1 MSIKDS
7 SLFLC
12 SRSSNHHAILS
23 NRLSLAS
30 SRNIL
35 ACPVLSSF
43 PLPPYLESPL
53 DFDCFI
59 LRGDQDQT
67 PPPSVPSSL
76 VADIWASLKHPPTSE
91 VRDTYNIEDLC
102 CLADIGDVHILECL
116 HRKLNPLFL
125 GFLCIHGTNS
135 KDCSEGQKR
144 TEMFC
149 YG

>member
-76 VADIWASLKHPPTSE
+76 VADIWASLKHPPTSK
-91 VRDTYNIEDLC
+91 VRDTYKGALLSE
-102 CLADIGDVHILECL
+102 
-116 HRKLNPLFL
+116 LNVDPL
-125 GFLCIHGTNS
+125 S
-135 KDCSEGQKR
+135 
-144 TEMFC
+144 
-149 YG
+149 

>member
-12 SRSSNHHAILS
+12 SRSSNHHATLS

-91 VRDTYNIEDLC
+91 VRDTYTYRKKLRKSRCTALSSLSLC
-102 CLADIGDVHILECL
+102 
-116 HRKLNPLFL
+116 RQSR
-125 GFLCIHGTNS
+125 GTALS
-135 KDCSEGQKR
+135 FPSSSRSGPR
-144 TEMFC
+144 F
-149 YG
+149 GPV

>member
-12 SRSSNHHAILS
+12 SHSSNHHAILS
-23 NRLSLAS
+23 NCLSLAS

-91 VRDTYNIEDLC
+91 VRDTYR
-102 CLADIGDVHILECL
+102 G
-116 HRKLNPLFL
+116 KLREN
-125 GFLCIHGTNS
+125 GSHAQT
-135 KDCSEGQKR
+135 
-144 TEMFC
+144 
-149 YG
+149 